1 MEVMKTSTFSQE
13 APRHG
18 QFSSIFSQ
26 LLTIFSRADFE
37 RAVKKHKADRAA
49 KGFDCWTQFV
59 SMLFCQ
65 VGRAHSLREICGG
78 LASVEGKLNHLG
90 VGNAPARSTLSYA
103 NAHRPYALFE
113 EVFGQL
119 LERCRSLAAP
129 KPFRFKN
136 KLYSLDATVID
147 LCLSAFDWAKFR
159 RTKGAIKLHLLL
171 DHDGCLPCYGVI
183 TEGKTQEIRVART
196 LEWPPGSIVVM
207 DRGYVDYGFLDSLE
221 DRRVFFVTRL
231 KENAAFSVEAEI
243 SASKGNIRA
252 DQMISLPGSGKNA
265 KALRLFRR
273 VVVWDEAGEREIVL
287 LTNNLKLAASTIA
300 AIYKARWQIELFFKS
315 IKQNLKIK
323 TFVGTSPNAV
333 RIQIWTALM
342 AILLLKYLQM
352 RSRLVWS
359 LSNLLALLRLNLF
372 VHRDLWAWVDQ
383 PFAPPPQPPTAVQTT
398 LTFG

>member
-1 MEVMKTSTFSQE
+1 MKTSTFSQE

-231 KENAAFSVEAEI
+231 KENAAFRVEAEI

-323 TFVGTSPNAV
+323 TFVGASPNAV

-383 PFAPPPQPPTAVQTT
+383 PSLHHHNLPPPCKPP
-398 LTFG
+398 